1 MNKHFKAL
9 VSALVLLAMLAGMA
23 AFAECAHTEK
33 KQVTVVQDPVYTSEG
48 YTGHKVTV
56 DSMIYWECTKC
67 GERFSGKPGES
78 TSKTEAHDMKDG
90 KCTKCGFTIQNKAL
104 DKVKSNG
111 TITLSV
117 GDQMQLSPSFATSQG
132 LVIQEYKSSKPAI
145 ASVTATGLVTAL
157 AEGKAKI
164 TVIASNRK
172 KATLTIKVVDPYKAT
187 GVKIAQGKSASVT
200 VGETLR
206 LTAQL
211 TPVTAR
217 TTLTWTSSKPGVAT
231 VDANGVVTPLT
242 EGKTKITVCTA
253 NKKKARITV
262 RVVDPNKPTGV
273 TLSQTGTVTLT
284 MGQTLALSAALT
296 PASAKSALS
305 WTSSKAK
312 VATVDANG
320 VVTPHAEGTA
330 KITVRT
336 ANKKKATVRVKV
348 VDPFKPTGVSV
359 AQGATVTIKAGQKLQ
374 LSAVLAPTTAKSAL
388 TWTSRKANIATV
400 DANGLVTAVA
410 TGKTKITVRTANKKK
425 ATVTVIVTP

>member
-1 MNKHFKAL
+1 MNRHFKAL

-111 TITLSV
+111 TITMNV
-117 GDQMQLSPSFATSQG
+117 GDQMQLNPSFATSQG
-132 LVIQEYKSSKPAI
+132 LIIQGYKSSKPAV

-157 AEGKAKI
+157 KEGKAKI
-164 TVIASNRK
+164 TVTASNRK

-231 VDANGVVTPLT
+231 VDANGVVTPLA
-242 EGKTKITVCTA
+242 EGKTKITVRTA

-284 MGQTLALSAALT
+284 MGQTLTLSAALAPT
-296 PASAKSALS
+296 TAKSTLS

-374 LSAVLAPTTAKSAL
+374 LSAVLAPTTAKSTL
-388 TWTSRKANIATV
+388 TWTSRKAKIATV

-410 TGKTKITVRTANKKK
+410 AGKTKITVRTANKKK